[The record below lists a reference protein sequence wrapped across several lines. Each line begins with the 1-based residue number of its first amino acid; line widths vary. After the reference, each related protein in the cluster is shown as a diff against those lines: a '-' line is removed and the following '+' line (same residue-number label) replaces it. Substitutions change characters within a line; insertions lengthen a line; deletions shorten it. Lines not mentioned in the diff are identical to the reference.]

1 MRSVATRLV
10 IVDDSAA
17 FRTMAGELLAV
28 EGFDVVGTAGDGT
41 SALALVARLRPDV
54 VLLDVALPDAV
65 GFEVAGALTALPCR
79 PRVVLVSSR
88 DWSSLGA
95 RVTRSGAVGFLTKS
109 ELDGATLTALLDGPR

>member
-1 MRSVATRLV
+1 MRAVATRLV

-17 FRTMAGELLAV
+17 FRTRAGELLAV
-28 EGFDVVGTAGDGT
+28 EGFDVVGTARDGT

-65 GFEVAGALTALPCR
+65 GFEVAGALVSLPCR

-88 DWSSLGA
+88 DWSCLGS
-95 RVTRSGAVGFLTKS
+95 RVLQSGAVGFLAKS
-109 ELDGATLTALLDGPR
+109 ELDGPALTALLDRVP